1 MLIIYQLSCTTGALD
16 VGHLPARRR
25 QAGVLVRGRAGH
37 GQARHHRRA
46 LHHGQEPEEVQIFL
60 AATEIFYPTIRSFL
74 SRQFTVRVGEWNL
87 ADQDNYSEELQ
98 VETLCI
104 LYLDIYQFYS
114 ISSLHIN
121 TIIISTTSAG
131 GESRGPPQ
139 LQTQRVLQRHC
150 GVHPQEAG
158 HLLPVSL
165 SRPLATL

>member
-1 MLIIYQLSCTTGALD
+1 MTGALD

-60 AATEIFYPTIRSFL
+60 AAGEIFYPTFPSFL

-87 ADQDNYSEELQ
+87 ADHDNYSEELQ

-104 LYLDIYQFYS
+104 LYLY
-114 ISSLHIN
+114 ISSLNIYSLSSQYIY
-121 TIIISTTSAG
+121 TILISTLCTG
-131 GESRGPPQ
+131 GEGRGPPK
-139 LQTQRVLQRHC
+139 LPTQRVLQRHC
-150 GVHPQEAG
+150 RVHPQETG

-165 SRPLATL
+165 PRPLATL